1 MEEKKIVDIEE
12 TIEVKE
18 SKIKNFGSKVVNGVK
33 KHGKTILMIGLAGVA
48 GAAGY
53 ALGHKTLN
61 GDSDAE
67 SVEWNDVTDGNSE
80 ETNTEE

>member
-1 MEEKKIVDIEE
+1 MEEKKIVNIEE
-12 TIEVKE
+12 ATEVKE

-33 KHGKTILMIGLAGVA
+33 KHGKAILMIGLAGLA

-53 ALGHKTLN
+53 ALGHKALN
-61 GDSDAE
+61 GDSD
-67 SVEWNDVTDGNSE
+67 VEDVDWNDVTDGNSE